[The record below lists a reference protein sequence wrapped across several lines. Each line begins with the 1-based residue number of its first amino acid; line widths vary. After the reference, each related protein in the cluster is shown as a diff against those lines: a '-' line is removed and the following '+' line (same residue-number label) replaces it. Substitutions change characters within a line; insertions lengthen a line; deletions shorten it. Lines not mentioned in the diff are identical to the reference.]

1 MKLRDQFR
9 AWARENTGEGK
20 VFNGAFDS
28 GESYYL
34 FLIWQGGYFAG
45 RKAAETEMMYER
57 KETNHG

>member
-20 VFNGAFDS
+20 VFNGAFDA

-34 FLIWQGGYFAG
+34 FLIWQGGYQH
-45 RKAAETEMMYER
+45 RR
-57 KETNHG
+57 KEEAFEAMERDSAARR